1 MSTSDEKQFGRRGAL
16 VGIGV
21 AAAGIAGG
29 LASQDLS
36 AQDRP
41 APQPSTSTPMGP
53 PDAMGAH
60 DLRAPTGE
68 VLALFGALGPGAA
81 IGSHWRLDAL
91 YAVRAG
97 GIPVVLSTRNGE
109 RFGVEIF
116 RAGEGPSP
124 LATAG
129 GLALYL
135 VNRGDGDRAS
145 DEAAGLGVI
154 ALGHALEARLAEGA
168 SVPGS
173 LTTLDARR
181 RSHPT
186 GVFHI
191 PVANA

>member
-21 AAAGIAGG
+21 AAAGIAGALSTED
-29 LASQDLS
+29 LA

-53 PDAMGAH
+53 PDGLSAH
-60 DLRAPTGE
+60 GLSAPTDD
-68 VLALFGALGPGAA
+68 VVALFGALGPGAA

-97 GIPVVLSTRNGE
+97 GIPVILETRGGQ

-116 RAGEGPSP
+116 RAGDGPAP

-129 GLALYL
+129 DLALFL
-135 VNRGDGDRAS
+135 VNRGDGAQVS

-154 ALGHALEARLAEGA
+154 ALAHALEARLTEGA
-168 SVPGS
+168 ALPGS

-191 PVANA
+191 PVARA